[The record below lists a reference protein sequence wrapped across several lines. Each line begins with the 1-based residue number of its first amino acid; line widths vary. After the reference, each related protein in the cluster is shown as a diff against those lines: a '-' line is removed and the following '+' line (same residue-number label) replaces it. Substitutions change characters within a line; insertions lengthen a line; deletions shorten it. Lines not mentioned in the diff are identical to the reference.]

1 MALDAVIRSRL
12 TKEDK
17 AKLEAEAKRRHL
29 SLSDLLRV
37 QAGLEPLATIEAK
50 RKDLEARQDASEDM
64 RDDA

>member
-37 QAGLEPLATIEAK
+37 QAGLEPLQAPEN
-50 RKDLEARQDASEDM
+50 ASEAVENGD
-64 RDDA
+64 